1 MIRGYLRMTAIL
13 FLTIAGSVGTLVAGA
28 FGGRPAAARVMRWW
42 GRAFLRAGGWTVA
55 TQGADNLPREG
66 AILVAN
72 HQSLVD
78 IPLLVA
84 AFDREIR
91 FLAKKELGRIP
102 VFGRSMRV
110 AGNLFVDRE
119 DPRDAVRVIREA
131 GNAMRRG
138 EMIVIFPEGTRSE
151 DGSIGEFK
159 PGAFFIAR
167 KTGAPLVPVYIEGG
181 IAALPKGAIVA
192 RPASLVARVLPPM
205 KAAGTALSLDGMAA
219 EARRRI
225 AAAREDEA
233 RRAPAPSRL

>member
-1 MIRGYLRMTAIL
+1 M
-13 FLTIAGSVGTLVAGA
+13 IAGTLRTAAMLLLTFGCSVATLAAGA
-28 FGGRPAAARVMRWW
+28 FGGRPASARVMRWW
-42 GRAFLRAGGWTVA
+42 GRAFVRLGGWAVA
-55 TQGADNLPREG
+55 TEGAERLPAEG

-84 AFDREIR
+84 AFDREVK
-91 FLAKKELGRIP
+91 FLAKAELGRIP
-102 VFGRSMRV
+102 VFGRSMRA

-131 GNAMRRG
+131 AAAMRRG
-138 EMIVIFPEGTRSE
+138 EMIVIFPEGTRSA

-167 KTGAPLVPVYIEGG
+167 KTGAPLLPVYVGG
-181 IAALPKGAIVA
+181 SAAALPKGSFVVRRA
-192 RPASLVARVLPPM
+192 PLVARVLSPL
-205 KAAGTALSLDGMAA
+205 AAGGPALSLDAMAA

-225 AAAREDEA
+225 VAARDDEA
-233 RRAPAPSRL
+233 RRAPASL

>member
-1 MIRGYLRMTAIL
+1 MIRGCARTVGIL
-13 FLTIAGSVGTLVAGA
+13 FMTIAGCSIAIGAGA
-28 FGGRPAAARVMRWW
+28 FGGGVTAAARVMRWW
-42 GRAFLRAGGWTVA
+42 GRTFLRVGGWTV
-55 TQGADNLPREG
+55 TTEGAENLPGEG

-78 IPLLVA
+78 IPLVLA

-91 FLAKKELGRIP
+91 FLAKRELGRIP
-102 VFGRSMRV
+102 LFGRSMRA
-110 AGNLFVDRE
+110 AGNLFVDRD

-131 GNAMRRG
+131 GCAMRRG
-138 EMIVIFPEGTRSE
+138 EMIVIFPEGTRSA

-167 KTGAPLVPVYIEGG
+167 KTGAPLVPVYIGG
-181 IAALPKGAIVA
+181 GDVALPKGTFVA

-205 KAAGTALSLDGMAA
+205 TTGGTALSLEELAA

-225 AAAREDEA
+225 VAAREEEA
-233 RRAPAPSRL
+233 RRFPASL

>member
-1 MIRGYLRMTAIL
+1 VIVGALRTAGILLLTFGYCTA
-13 FLTIAGSVGTLVAGA
+13 AVVAGA
-28 FGGRPAAARVMRWW
+28 FGGRGTAAARVMRRW
-42 GRAFLRAGGWTVA
+42 GRAFIRAGGWTVV
-55 TQGADNLPREG
+55 TEGAENLPAEG

-78 IPLLVA
+78 IPLLLA

-91 FLAKKELGRIP
+91 FLAKHELGRIP
-102 VFGRSMRV
+102 VFGRSMRA

-131 GNAMRRG
+131 GTAMRRG
-138 EMIVIFPEGTRSE
+138 EMIVIFPEGTRSS

-167 KTGAPLVPVYIEGG
+167 KTGAPLVPVYIGG
-181 IAALPKGAIVA
+181 GAEALPKGTFIAH
-192 RPASLVARVLPPM
+192 PASLVARVLPPM
-205 KAAGTALSLDGMAA
+205 AGGGTALSLEEMAT

-225 AAAREDEA
+225 AAAREEEA
-233 RRAPAPSRL
+233 RRSPAPL

>member
-1 MIRGYLRMTAIL
+1 MIVGGLKAAAIML
-13 FLTIAGSVGTLVAGA
+13 LTIGYSVATLVAGV
-28 FGGRPAAARVMRWW
+28 FGGRPAAARVMRRW
-42 GRAFLRAGGWTVA
+42 GRAAVRVGGWTVV
-55 TQGADNLPREG
+55 TEGAENLPGEG

-84 AFDREIR
+84 AFDREVR
-91 FLAKKELGRIP
+91 FLAKAELGRIP
-102 VFGRSMRV
+102 VFGAAMRK

-131 GNAMRRG
+131 GEAMRRG
-138 EMIVIFPEGTRSE
+138 EMIVIFPEGTRSA

-167 KTGAPLVPVYIEGG
+167 KTGAPLVPVYVGG
-181 IAALPKGAIVA
+181 SAAALPKGTLVT
-192 RPASLVARVLPPM
+192 RPASLVARVLPPV
-205 KAAGTALSLDGMAA
+205 AARGAAPLSLEEMAA

-225 AAAREDEA
+225 VAAREEEA
-233 RRAPAPSRL
+233 RRAPAPL